1 MSEKQKLLIADDSEL
16 NRALLMEL
24 LGAEYDYLEAEN
36 GAETVKL
43 LQSRGDI
50 DLLLLDVWMPEPD
63 GFGVLELMNH
73 FHWIEEVPVIMIS
86 VEQDAAF
93 HARAYDLGAADFIQ
107 RPFNGAVV
115 RRRVENTLMLYAR
128 QKRLTELVGEQVYA
142 RSRESGILVDLLS
155 GVLSS
160 HCGVPPDH
168 AARIRSL
175 TGALLR
181 ELSRRTERYRL
192 SENDIARIAA
202 VSAFYDVGKLHVPA
216 ELLRRPGALTP
227 EETAAV
233 RAHAVRGAELL
244 DALPVPQDDF
254 LLRTGREI
262 CRWHHERW
270 DGGGYP
276 DGLRGDAIPVAA
288 QAVSLADAYI
298 ALTEAR
304 PWRKA
309 CPQKTALA
317 MLRAGD
323 CGAFNPLLLES
334 LDAAVDAAARE
345 SAAPD
350 HYRDE
355 ADRIAAEALRGR
367 ALPLDDRP
375 QRLLEV
381 EREKTNY
388 YAGLVGGIQFEYDIP
403 SRRVTLADRRPGGQG
418 RITVLD
424 MACRGEQTQL
434 LAPEDFAA
442 VHRALLQTT
451 PYAPDC
457 AMEVRLPADGQKSRA
472 AWLTARTLWS
482 RRAPV
487 TRIGAVGCLQELPDS
502 DAPAPAAG
510 SSFSAAMESL
520 SVDPLTGA
528 RSRWFLEY
536 GLPENARFDAAAMLD
551 VDRFKAIN
559 DTYGHAAGDAA
570 LRAAADA
577 VRSALRPGDL
587 IVRTGG
593 DEFLLLFP
601 AIGAEELD
609 ALLSSVRAAVAAART
624 TDWPELRLSVSIGSA
639 RGASSLRDALREA
652 DRNMYRDKTR
662 SERRTGT

>member
-1 MSEKQKLLIADDSEL
+1 MSEKQKILIADDSEL

-63 GFGVLELMNH
+63 GFGVLELMNR

-93 HARAYDLGAADFIQ
+93 HARAFELGAADFIR

-388 YAGLVGGIQFEYDIP
+388 YAGLVGGIQFECDIP

-536 GLPENARFDAAAMLD
+536 GLPEHARFDAAAMLD

-577 VRSALRPGDL
+577 VRGALRPGDL

-662 SERRTGT
+662 SEGRTGT

>member
-1 MSEKQKLLIADDSEL
+1 MSEKQKILIADDSEL

-24 LGAEYDYLEAEN
+24 LGVEYDYLEAEN

-63 GFGVLELMNH
+63 GFGVLELMNR
-73 FHWIEEVPVIMIS
+73 FHWIEEIPVIMIS

-93 HARAYDLGAADFIQ
+93 HARAYDLGATDFIR
-107 RPFNGAVV
+107 RPFDGAIV

-388 YAGLVGGIQFEYDIP
+388 YAGLVGGIQFECDIP
-403 SRRVTLADRRPGGQG
+403 SRRVTLTDRRPGGQG

-502 DAPAPAAG
+502 DVPAPAAG
-510 SSFSAAMESL
+510 GSFSAAMESL

-577 VRSALRPGDL
+577 VRGALRPGDL

-662 SERRTGT
+662 SEGRTGT

>member
-63 GFGVLELMNH
+63 GFGVLELMNR

-93 HARAYDLGAADFIQ
+93 HARAFELGAADFIQ
-107 RPFNGAVV
+107 RPFDGAVV

-155 GVLSS
+155 GILSA
-160 HCGVPPDH
+160 HCGEAADH

-192 SENDIARIAA
+192 SEEDIARIAA
-202 VSAFYDVGKLHVPA
+202 VSAFYDVGKLRVPA

-233 RAHAVRGAELL
+233 RTHAARGAELL

-288 QAVSLADAYI
+288 QAVSLADAYT

-304 PWRKA
+304 PWREA
-309 CPQKTALA
+309 YPRETALA

-323 CGAFNPLLLES
+323 CGAFNPLLLEC
-334 LDAAVDAAARE
+334 LGAAVDAAARE

-355 ADRIAAEALRGR
+355 ADRIAAEALRER
-367 ALPLDDRP
+367 SLPLDDRP

-388 YAGLVGGIQFEYDIP
+388 YANLAGGIQFECDIP
-403 SRRVTLADRRPGGQG
+403 SRRVTLTDRRPGGQG
-418 RITVLD
+418 RVTVLD
-424 MACRGEQTQL
+424 MARRGEQDRF

-502 DAPAPAAG
+502 DAPVPAAG
-510 SSFSAAMESL
+510 GSFSAAMESL
-520 SVDPLTGA
+520 SVDPLTGV

-577 VRSALRPGDL
+577 VRGALRPGDL

-601 AIGAEELD
+601 AIGAAELD
-609 ALLSSVRAAVAAART
+609 ALLVSVRDAVAAART
-624 TDWPELRLSVSIGSA
+624 ADWPELRLSVSIGSA
-639 RGASSLRDALREA
+639 RGAPSLRDAIREA

-662 SERRTGT
+662 GEGRAGT